1 MHPDHPARR
10 ISRGVGAL
18 LELAVALAIT
28 AALLT
33 TLEVGAGWFLHR
45 TTDEERYEAEL
56 VHARGDVVETTLMGL
71 PTNPAP
77 LVADRS
83 LLWRN
88 EPGARREVPANPKIV
103 ERPATW
109 RVAIDPSGYRGPD
122 RQAGAES
129 GPVYRVLCIG
139 DAVTYGWAT
148 DQEDVFPRRLEA
160 ILREGYPGAAI
171 EVVNAGVPG
180 WSWLQGLRF
189 LESEGL
195 GLHPDVVVMGLGT
208 NDQMKDTRS
217 TDLENL
223 GGSTA
228 WSHALFHARNLLGN
242 TNTFR
247 ALRLLRGHPIPGPS
261 RACRRQIAL
270 YGLCH
275 RVAPDEIAAAV
286 RDVSRLTALNG
297 IDLLLINVDFMR
309 TRAVEAARE
318 AADRKHL
325 HLLDFVERFDAA
337 RVEREHARSAR
348 FGLARSEEMALSR
361 KPDGMR
367 RVLLRVHVPGRLAQ
381 VSVQG
386 HAYGLDDVG
395 FDKPMFD
402 DGTHG
407 DEKAHDGVY
416 STTIEVPARFWATEY
431 TFSRDGEAE
440 FTPLPQSPPA
450 RDGRRLIGNQDRI
463 APVEEF
469 GELYLM
475 SGQAHPDG
483 AGHALIADALAAD
496 VEQLPS
502 FRRFV
507 DQIGNA
513 PAR

>member
-1 MHPDHPARR
+1 
-10 ISRGVGAL
+10 
-18 LELAVALAIT
+18 
-28 AALLT
+28 
-33 TLEVGAGWFLHR
+33 
-45 TTDEERYEAEL
+45 
-56 VHARGDVVETTLMGL
+56 
-71 PTNPAP
+71 
-77 LVADRS
+77 
-83 LLWRN
+83 
-88 EPGARREVPANPKIV
+88 
-103 ERPATW
+103 
-109 RVAIDPSGYRGPD
+109 
-122 RQAGAES
+122 
-129 GPVYRVLCIG
+129 VLCIG

-242 TNTFR
+242 T
-247 ALRLLRGHPIPGPS
+247 
-261 RACRRQIAL
+261 
-270 YGLCH
+270 
-275 RVAPDEIAAAV
+275 
-286 RDVSRLTALNG
+286 
-297 IDLLLINVDFMR
+297 
-309 TRAVEAARE
+309 
-318 AADRKHL
+318 
-325 HLLDFVERFDAA
+325 
-337 RVEREHARSAR
+337 
-348 FGLARSEEMALSR
+348 
-361 KPDGMR
+361 
-367 RVLLRVHVPGRLAQ
+367 
-381 VSVQG
+381 
-386 HAYGLDDVG
+386 
-395 FDKPMFD
+395 
-402 DGTHG
+402 
-407 DEKAHDGVY
+407 
-416 STTIEVPARFWATEY
+416 
-431 TFSRDGEAE
+431 
-440 FTPLPQSPPA
+440 PLPQRPPA
-450 RDGRRLIGNQDRI
+450 RDGRRPIGNKDRI